1 MSMGLSFLPNAMDAV
16 VSAQKQTAAM
26 RNQLSQQ
33 ANERRGRELAQT
45 HQVMASSFDTL
56 GHALTAR
63 GGLVDFTA

>member
-16 VSAQKQTAAM
+16 VSAQKQTATM

-45 HQVMASSFDTL
+45 HQVMASNFDTL
-56 GHALTAR
+56 GHTLTAR